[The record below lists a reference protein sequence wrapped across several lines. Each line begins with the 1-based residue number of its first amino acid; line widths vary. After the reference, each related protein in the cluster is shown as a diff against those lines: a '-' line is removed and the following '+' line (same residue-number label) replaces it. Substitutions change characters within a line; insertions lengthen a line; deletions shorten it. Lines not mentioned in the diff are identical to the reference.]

1 VARLGAL
8 KKQTLNNPRT
18 FIFET
23 FFSASLKSSESFGV
37 RLKMQS
43 IRSEARERT
52 RVRVVVRLRPVNGE
66 CAVQVTGA
74 LD

>member
-1 VARLGAL
+1 MYQGQVVHKLTEW
-8 KKQTLNNPRT
+8 KWN
-18 FIFET
+18 
-23 FFSASLKSSESFGV
+23 FGIPGIV
-37 RLKMQS
+37 GVGLKMQS